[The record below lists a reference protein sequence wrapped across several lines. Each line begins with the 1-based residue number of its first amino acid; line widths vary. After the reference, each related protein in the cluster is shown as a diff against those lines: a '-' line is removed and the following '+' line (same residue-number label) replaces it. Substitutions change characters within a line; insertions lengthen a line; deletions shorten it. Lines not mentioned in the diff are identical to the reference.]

1 MLILPC
7 HLSRRTLAAC
17 VRQTCPSLRY
27 LHELRQP
34 YQTIQRTEIEIKKKC
49 HLSRRTLVAC
59 VRQTCPSL
67 RYLHELR
74 QPYQTIQRT
83 EIKIKNNVIFLIELK

>member
-7 HLSRRTLAAC
+7 RPSRRTLEAC

-34 YQTIQRTEIEIKKKC
+34 YQTIQHTEIN
-49 HLSRRTLVAC
+49 TL
-59 VRQTCPSL
+59 RFK
-67 RYLHELR
+67 Y
-74 QPYQTIQRT
+74 I
-83 EIKIKNNVIFLIELK
+83 